1 MELFTVE
8 YGSRLLEDNADLVD
22 GALVITQPEVWDQ
35 AASRLPGIEPAGV
48 VMAGDLSPAGLD
60 RLAADTPPGRI
71 VGIGGGTAMDTAKW
85 VHWRR
90 SLPLV
95 QIPSLPSVNACFTR
109 MTALRDEGLVRYDGD
124 AVPEVVL
131 VDYTLMRSAPLPM
144 IRAGIGDVL
153 SCHTAL
159 FDWRLAVRAGN
170 DPSWDDEAAGASL
183 RYVDSLRDVAPG
195 LRDASDD
202 GIRGLMELHREIGWR
217 CHALGH
223 ARFEEGSEHFFAYCF
238 EEVTGRTIL
247 HGELVSLG
255 VLVMSSLQG
264 NDPALPA
271 SIIEKAGTR
280 HRLPELGITWHEMEA
295 TISRLPGFAV
305 EGGYWD
311 SWAQR
316 MNGSEAGLV
325 AEILGSTLDIS

>member
-1 MELFTVE
+1 MDLFPVD
-8 YGSRLLEDNADLVD
+8 YGSKLLEDHADLVD
-22 GALVITQPEVWDQ
+22 GAVVITQPEVWSE
-35 AASRLPGIEPAGV
+35 AASRLTGIEPAGV
-48 VMAGDLSPAGLD
+48 VMADDLSPTGLD
-60 RLAADTPPGRI
+60 RLAGDLPPRRI

-90 SLPLV
+90 GLPLI

-109 MTALRDEGLVRYDGD
+109 MTALRDGGRVRYEGD
-124 AVPEVVL
+124 AVPDVVL
-131 VDYTLMRSAPLPM
+131 IDFTLMRAAPPAM

-170 DPSWDDEAAGASL
+170 DPAWDDEAAGASL
-183 RYVDSLRDVAPG
+183 RYVDALHDVAPQLNG
-195 LRDASDD
+195 ATDD
-202 GIRGLMELHREIGWR
+202 GLRGLMELHREIGWR

-255 VLVMSSLQG
+255 ALIMSTLQG
-264 NDPALPA
+264 NDPGRPA
-271 SIIEKAGTR
+271 SIIEAAGTR
-280 HRLPELGITWHEMEA
+280 HRLADLGITWHEVET
-295 TISRLPGFAV
+295 TIARLPRFAI

-316 MNGSEAGLV
+316 MTGSEAPLV
-325 AEILGSTLDIS
+325 AEVLGSTLDIG